1 MCIPLEFTKICMHA
15 CQSCTRP
22 HLQVRLHGRP
32 TQLHDVVQ
40 KGLGGV
46 ARHVDQF
53 LEGVAFQ
60 NGFDAVFVQSGSR
73 GVHDGHHVAAA
84 IDRRRV
90 RHAIGRG
97 IGGYWSFNSATGRRI
112 DSFCRFAIGC
122 SIGGYGSFN
131 SAIGRGIG
139 SCVIGCS
146 IGGYGSFN
154 CAGYTPENVLEP
166 FLRFADEEFSVC
178 DFVDFGIDSCVVNG
192 VGTDLHTDHLVHPE
206 TNGRAMGMV
215 EGCVGAC

>member
-22 HLQVRLHGRP
+22 HLQVCLHGRP
-32 TQLHDVVQ
+32 AQRNDVVQ

-90 RHAIGRG
+90 RHASGRG
-97 IGGYWSFNSATGRRI
+97 IGGYW
-112 DSFCRFAIGC
+112 
-122 SIGGYGSFN
+122 SFN

-154 CAGYTPENVLEP
+154 SAGYTPENVLEP